1 LGEGERG
8 KPSEMPTIRPTN
20 SHARTLRREA
30 TDAERALWARVRNRQ
45 VDGHK
50 IRFQATLGPYVVD
63 FLCAA
68 KRLVIEIDG
77 SQHGEEVDR
86 ARTAWLEAQGYC
98 VVRFWNSDV
107 LGNLEGVVEAIR
119 VQLASLPD
127 VHDSPSPNPL
137 PQAGEGF

>member
-1 LGEGERG
+1 
-8 KPSEMPTIRPTN
+8 MPAIRPTN
-20 SHARTLRREA
+20 PHARKLRREA

-45 VDGHK
+45 VDGYK

-68 KRLVIEIDG
+68 KGLVIELDG
-77 SQHGEEVDR
+77 SQHSEEVDR
-86 ARTAWLEAQGYC
+86 VRTAWLKGQGYR
-98 VVRFWNSDV
+98 VVRFSNVDV
-107 LGNLEGVVEAIR
+107 LQNLDGVLDAIR
-119 VQLASLPD
+119 LQLADLPD